1 MIRTSGSAAIPSN
14 VTPGSS
20 AVRGTAID
28 AVAWMALAAVLLM
41 LRVSP
46 SFAPEV
52 NQDSFQYLSAARHA
66 MHGLVG
72 YTSLLHFD
80 VERSFGVAPAPLVT
94 FALGFPLAIAA
105 VGLTGA
111 TLTTAGLLVSATA
124 TIASVPVLMS
134 ISRQLGFTRVLC
146 NAMAACFAVN
156 GIVIEFGS
164 AVLSEALCALCM
176 LVGVALLLKAGRP
189 GERSAWPTWMAAGLA
204 FAVAYFVRYAGLFF
218 IVGLGLLTLRH
229 LASRNREFARGHVIA
244 LSVALCAVVAVIGRN
259 MALVGNWR
267 GRDEMLV
274 NNPVFPTLIQTGQG
288 INALFL
294 GSGTHSNLPGGT
306 FVPKVLLVILLVGG
320 LATLAWMHRRDRAAA
335 VMDAPAHRGAAT
347 DILLLA
353 LAYCACMFYAGMTSS
368 ISYGEARNFVPIAS
382 LLILLLGWGIHTLL
396 SSVPRAPVL
405 RRSAVIALA
414 ASFCLYAYL
423 NALVMRRPAVNA
435 AAEVVAMMDGAAEN
449 GKTIRSAIGDIVGSG
464 VILANNG
471 QAVGHVLGAR
481 TVSMVGPT
489 FSTAIWNEAKVREAI
504 RRFQVAAVVIS
515 APIAGQPQDDELP
528 SPFIRQ
534 LASGQPPAW
543 LKLAS
548 RSDRILVYVPDTTSH

>member
-14 VTPGSS
+14 MTPGNS

-28 AVAWMALAAVLLM
+28 AVVWMALAAVLLM

-52 NQDSFQYLSAARHA
+52 NHDSFQYLSAARHA
-66 MHGLVG
+66 MDGLVG

-111 TLTTAGLLVSATA
+111 SLTTAGLLVSAMA

-134 ISRQLGFTRVLC
+134 ISRQLGFARVLC
-146 NAMAACFAVN
+146 NAMAACFVAN

-189 GERSAWPTWMAAGLA
+189 GGRPAWPTWGAAGLA
-204 FAVAYFVRYAGLFF
+204 FAAAYVVRYAGLFF
-218 IVGLGLLTLRH
+218 IVGLGLMTLSR

-244 LSVALCAVVAVIGRN
+244 LGVALCAVLAVIGRN

-274 NNPVFPTLIQTGQG
+274 NNQVFPTLTQTVQG

-294 GSGTHSNLPGGT
+294 GSGTHSSLPGGT
-306 FVPKVLLVILLVGG
+306 FVLKVLLVILLVGG
-320 LATLAWMHRRDRAAA
+320 LATLAWMNRRDRATAL
-335 VMDAPAHRGAAT
+335 MDTPAHRGAAT

-353 LAYCACMFYAGMTSS
+353 ISYCACMFYAGMTSS

-414 ASFCLYAYL
+414 ASFCLYSYL

-435 AAEVVAMMDGAAEN
+435 AAEVVAMMDSSADN
-449 GKTIRSAIGDIVGSG
+449 GKTIRSAIGGIVGSG

-471 QAVGHVLGAR
+471 QAVGHVLGVR
-481 TVSMVGPT
+481 TVSMVGPS
-489 FSTAIWNEAKVREAI
+489 FSTAVWNEATVREATQ
-504 RRFQVAAVVIS
+504 RFGVAAVVIS
-515 APIAGQPQDDELP
+515 APIAGQRQDDELP

-534 LASGQPPAW
+534 LASGRSPAW

-548 RSDRILVYVPDTTSH
+548 RSDRILVYVPDTASR